1 LPHSLKLSSM
11 DIIFFAAIAFFIFYK
26 LNKQLGKIDEEEKKN
41 IELKVVSTQKKIL
54 EVQQAINQQQQSS
67 LTIETDNQASEKIL
81 NSLDAK
87 TKESFDNILNR
98 TNISAE
104 FFINGVKSAFEM
116 ILKAFASSD
125 LETLKFLLSDKIFK
139 GFESAIIQRKSAE
152 KTLITNLIS
161 IEKSEIISALI
172 FENNASVVM
181 KIVSKQIN
189 YIIDSK
195 GQTIEG
201 RKDEINE
208 ITDIWTFK
216 KDVNSANPNWVVSAT
231 GSN

>member
-1 LPHSLKLSSM
+1 M

-26 LNKQLGKIDEEEKKN
+26 LNKQLGKVDEEEKKN
-41 IELKVVSTQKKIL
+41 IELKVVSAREKIL
-54 EVQQAINQQQQSS
+54 EAQQVIKQQQQQQSS
-67 LTIETDNQASEKIL
+67 LTIETDNQVSEKIL
-81 NSLDAK
+81 NSLDAA
-87 TKESFDNILNR
+87 TKESFSNILNR

-104 FFINGVKSAFEM
+104 FFVNGVKSAFEM
-116 ILKAFASSD
+116 ILKAFASTD

-139 GFESAIIQRKSAE
+139 GFESAIIQRKSTE

-161 IEKSEIISALI
+161 IEKTEIISALI

-201 RKDEINE
+201 RKDEINK

-216 KDVNSANPNWVVSAT
+216 KDINSTNPNWVVSAT

>member
-1 LPHSLKLSSM
+1 M

-41 IELKVVSTQKKIL
+41 IELKVVSAREKIL
-54 EVQQAINQQQQSS
+54 EAQQVIKQQQQQQSS
-67 LTIETDNQASEKIL
+67 LTIETDNQVSKKIL
-81 NSLDAK
+81 NSLDAA
-87 TKESFDNILNR
+87 TKESFSNILNR

-104 FFINGVKSAFEM
+104 FFVNGVKSAFEM
-116 ILKAFASSD
+116 ILKAFASAD

-139 GFESAIIQRKSAE
+139 GFEGAIIQRKSAE

-195 GQTIEG
+195 GQTVEG
-201 RKDEINE
+201 KKDEINE

-216 KDVNSANPNWVVSAT
+216 KDINSANPNWVVSAT
-231 GSN
+231 GSNQL

>member
-1 LPHSLKLSSM
+1 M

-26 LNKQLGKIDEEEKKN
+26 LNKQLGKVDEEEKKN
-41 IELKVVSTQKKIL
+41 IELKVVSAREKIL
-54 EVQQAINQQQQSS
+54 EAQQFIKQQQHKSS
-67 LTIETDNQASEKIL
+67 IVIEADNQVSEKIL
-81 NSLDAK
+81 NSLDAA
-87 TKESFDNILNR
+87 TKESFGNILNR

-104 FFINGVKSAFEM
+104 FFVNGVKSAFEM
-116 ILKAFASSD
+116 ILKAFASAD

-139 GFESAIIQRKSAE
+139 GFEGAIIQRKSAE

-195 GQTIEG
+195 GQTVEG
-201 RKDEINE
+201 KKDEINE

-216 KDVNSANPNWVVSAT
+216 KDINSANPNWVVSAT
-231 GSN
+231 ASN

>member
-1 LPHSLKLSSM
+1 M

-26 LNKQLGKIDEEEKKN
+26 LNKQLGKVDEEEKKN
-41 IELKVVSTQKKIL
+41 IELKVVSAREKIL
-54 EVQQAINQQQQSS
+54 EAQQVIKQQQQSFH
-67 LTIETDNQASEKIL
+67 TIETDNQVSEKIL
-81 NSLDAK
+81 NSLDAA
-87 TKESFDNILNR
+87 TKESFSNILNR

-104 FFINGVKSAFEM
+104 FFVNGVKSAFEM
-116 ILKAFASSD
+116 ILKAFASTD

-139 GFESAIIQRKSAE
+139 GFESAIIQRKSTE

-161 IEKSEIISALI
+161 IEKTEIISALI

-216 KDVNSANPNWVVSAT
+216 KDINSTNPNWVVSAT

>member
-1 LPHSLKLSSM
+1 M

-26 LNKQLGKIDEEEKKN
+26 LNKQLGKVDEEEKKN
-41 IELKVVSTQKKIL
+41 IELKVVSAREKIL
-54 EVQQAINQQQQSS
+54 EAQQVIKQQQQQQSS
-67 LTIETDNQASEKIL
+67 LTIETDNQVSEKIL
-81 NSLDAK
+81 NSLDAA
-87 TKESFDNILNR
+87 TKESSSNILNR

-104 FFINGVKSAFEM
+104 FFVNGVKSAFEM
-116 ILKAFASSD
+116 ILKAFASTD

-139 GFESAIIQRKSAE
+139 GFESAIIQRKSTE

-161 IEKSEIISALI
+161 IEKTEIISALI

-216 KDVNSANPNWVVSAT
+216 KDINSTNPNWVVSAT

>member
-1 LPHSLKLSSM
+1 M

-26 LNKQLGKIDEEEKKN
+26 LNKQLGKVDEEEKKN
-41 IELKVVSTQKKIL
+41 IELKVVSAREKIL
-54 EVQQAINQQQQSS
+54 EAQQAIKHQQQQSS
-67 LTIETDNQASEKIL
+67 LTIETDNQVSEKIL
-81 NSLDAK
+81 NSLDAT
-87 TKESFDNILNR
+87 TKESFSNILNR

-104 FFINGVKSAFEM
+104 FFVNGVKSAFEM
-116 ILKAFASSD
+116 ILKAFASAD

-161 IEKSEIISALI
+161 IEKAEIISALI

-189 YIIDSK
+189 YVIDSK
-195 GQTIEG
+195 GQTAEG

-216 KDVNSANPNWVVSAT
+216 KDINSANPNWVVSAT

>member
-1 LPHSLKLSSM
+1 M

-26 LNKQLGKIDEEEKKN
+26 LNKQLGKVDEEEKKN
-41 IELKVVSTQKKIL
+41 IELKVVSAREKIL
-54 EVQQAINQQQQSS
+54 EAQQFIKQQQHKSS
-67 LTIETDNQASEKIL
+67 IVIEADNQVSEKIL
-81 NSLDAK
+81 NSLDAA
-87 TKESFDNILNR
+87 TKESFGNILNR

-104 FFINGVKSAFEM
+104 FFVNGVKSAFEM
-116 ILKAFASSD
+116 ILKAFASAD

-139 GFESAIIQRKSAE
+139 GFEGAIIQRKSAE

-195 GQTIEG
+195 GQTVEG
-201 RKDEINE
+201 KKDEINE

-216 KDVNSANPNWVVSAT
+216 KDINSANPNWVVSAT

>member
-1 LPHSLKLSSM
+1 M

-26 LNKQLGKIDEEEKKN
+26 LNKQLGKVDEEEKKN
-41 IELKVVSTQKKIL
+41 IELKVVAARKKIL
-54 EVQQAINQQQQSS
+54 DAQQVIKQQKQQSS
-67 LTIETDNQASEKIL
+67 FAIEADNQASEKIL
-81 NSLDAK
+81 NSLDVA
-87 TKESFDNILNR
+87 TKEIFNNILNR

-104 FFINGVKSAFEM
+104 FFVNGVKSAFEM
-116 ILKAFASSD
+116 ILKAFASAD

-139 GFESAIIQRKSAE
+139 GFESAIIQRKLAE

-161 IEKSEIISALI
+161 IEKAEIISALI
-172 FENNASVVM
+172 FENNASVAI

-195 GQTIEG
+195 GQTVEG
-201 RKDEINE
+201 KKDEINE

-216 KDVNSANPNWVVSAT
+216 KDINSANPNWVVSAT

>member
-1 LPHSLKLSSM
+1 M

-41 IELKVVSTQKKIL
+41 IELKVVSAREKIL
-54 EVQQAINQQQQSS
+54 EAQQVIKQQQQQQSS
-67 LTIETDNQASEKIL
+67 LAVETDNQVNEKIL
-81 NSLDAK
+81 NSLDPA
-87 TKESFDNILNR
+87 TKENFGNILNR

-104 FFINGVKSAFEM
+104 FFVNGVKSAFEM
-116 ILKAFASSD
+116 ILKAFASAD

-161 IEKSEIISALI
+161 VEKSEIISAFI
-172 FENNASVVM
+172 FENNASIVI

-195 GQTIEG
+195 GEIVEG

-216 KDVNSANPNWVVSAT
+216 KDINSANPNWVVSAT

>member
-1 LPHSLKLSSM
+1 M

-41 IELKVVSTQKKIL
+41 IELKVVSAREKIL
-54 EVQQAINQQQQSS
+54 EAQQVIKQQQQQQSS
-67 LTIETDNQASEKIL
+67 LTIETDNQVSKKIL
-81 NSLDAK
+81 NSLDAA
-87 TKESFDNILNR
+87 TKESFSNILNR

-104 FFINGVKSAFEM
+104 FFVNGVKSAFEM

-161 IEKSEIISALI
+161 IEKTEIISALI
-172 FENNASVVM
+172 FENNASVAM

-195 GQTIEG
+195 GEIVEG

-216 KDVNSANPNWVVSAT
+216 KDINSANPNWVVSAT

>member
-1 LPHSLKLSSM
+1 M

-26 LNKQLGKIDEEEKKN
+26 LNKQLGKVDEEEKKN
-41 IELKVVSTQKKIL
+41 IELKVVSAQKKIL
-54 EVQQAINQQQQSS
+54 EAQKLTKQQQSS
-67 LTIETDNQASEKIL
+67 LAIETDNQVSEKII
-81 NSLDAK
+81 NSLDAA
-87 TKESFDNILNR
+87 TKESFNNILNR
-98 TNISAE
+98 TNITAE

-125 LETLKFLLSDKIFK
+125 LETLRFLLSDKIFK

-161 IEKSEIISALI
+161 IEKAEIISALI
-172 FENNASVVM
+172 FENNASVAI
-181 KIVSKQIN
+181 KIISKQIN

-195 GQTIEG
+195 GQTVEG
-201 RKDEINE
+201 KRDEINE

-216 KDVNSANPNWVVSAT
+216 KDINSANPNWVVSTT

>member
-1 LPHSLKLSSM
+1 M

-26 LNKQLGKIDEEEKKN
+26 LNKQLGKVDEEEKKN
-41 IELKVVSTQKKIL
+41 IELKVVSAREKIL
-54 EVQQAINQQQQSS
+54 EAQQVIKQQQQQQSS
-67 LTIETDNQASEKIL
+67 LTIETDNQVSEKIL
-81 NSLDAK
+81 NSLDAA
-87 TKESFDNILNR
+87 TKESFSNILNR

-104 FFINGVKSAFEM
+104 FFVNGVKSAFEM
-116 ILKAFASSD
+116 ILKAFASTD

-139 GFESAIIQRKSAE
+139 GFESAIIQRKSTE

-161 IEKSEIISALI
+161 IEKTEIISALI

-216 KDVNSANPNWVVSAT
+216 KDINSTNPNWVVSAT

>member
-1 LPHSLKLSSM
+1 M

-26 LNKQLGKIDEEEKKN
+26 LNKQLGKVDEEEKKN
-41 IELKVVSTQKKIL
+41 IELKVVSAREKIL
-54 EVQQAINQQQQSS
+54 EAQQVIKQQQQQQSS
-67 LTIETDNQASEKIL
+67 LAVETDNQVNEKIL
-81 NSLDAK
+81 NSLDPA
-87 TKESFDNILNR
+87 TKENFGNILNR

-104 FFINGVKSAFEM
+104 FFVNGVKSAFEM
-116 ILKAFASSD
+116 ILKAFASAD

-161 IEKSEIISALI
+161 VEKSEIISAFI
-172 FENNASVVM
+172 FENNASIVI

-195 GQTIEG
+195 GEIVEG

-216 KDVNSANPNWVVSAT
+216 KDINSANPNWVVSDT
-231 GSN
+231 GYN

>member
-1 LPHSLKLSSM
+1 M

-26 LNKQLGKIDEEEKKN
+26 LNKQLGKVDEEEKKN
-41 IELKVVSTQKKIL
+41 IELKVVAARKKIL
-54 EVQQAINQQQQSS
+54 DAQQVIKQQKQQSS
-67 LTIETDNQASEKIL
+67 FAIEADNQASEKIL
-81 NSLDAK
+81 NSLDVA
-87 TKESFDNILNR
+87 TKEIFNNILNR

-104 FFINGVKSAFEM
+104 FFVNGVKSAFEM
-116 ILKAFASSD
+116 ILKSFASAD

-139 GFESAIIQRKSAE
+139 GFESAIIQRKLAE

-161 IEKSEIISALI
+161 IEKAEIISALI
-172 FENNASVVM
+172 FENNASVAI

-195 GQTIEG
+195 GQTVEG
-201 RKDEINE
+201 KKDEINE

-216 KDVNSANPNWVVSAT
+216 KDINSANPNWVVSAT

>member
-1 LPHSLKLSSM
+1 M

-26 LNKQLGKIDEEEKKN
+26 LNKQLGKVDEEEKKN
-41 IELKVVSTQKKIL
+41 IELKVVSAREKIL
-54 EVQQAINQQQQSS
+54 EAQQVIKQQQQQQSS
-67 LTIETDNQASEKIL
+67 LTIETDNQVSEKIL
-81 NSLDAK
+81 NSLDAA
-87 TKESFDNILNR
+87 TKESFSNILNR

-104 FFINGVKSAFEM
+104 FFVNGVKSAFEM
-116 ILKAFASSD
+116 ILKAFASTD

-139 GFESAIIQRKSAE
+139 GFESAIIQRKSTE

-161 IEKSEIISALI
+161 IEKTEIISALI

-195 GQTIEG
+195 DQTIEG
-201 RKDEINE
+201 RKDEINK

-216 KDVNSANPNWVVSAT
+216 KDINSTNPNWVVSAT

>member
-1 LPHSLKLSSM
+1 M

-26 LNKQLGKIDEEEKKN
+26 LNKQLGKVDEEEKKN
-41 IELKVVSTQKKIL
+41 IELKVVSAREKIL
-54 EVQQAINQQQQSS
+54 EAQQFIKQQQHKSS
-67 LTIETDNQASEKIL
+67 IVIETDNQVSEKIL
-81 NSLDAK
+81 NSLDAA
-87 TKESFDNILNR
+87 TKESFGNILNR

-104 FFINGVKSAFEM
+104 FFVNGVKSAFEM
-116 ILKAFASSD
+116 ILKAFASAD

-139 GFESAIIQRKSAE
+139 GFEGAIIQRKSAE

-195 GQTIEG
+195 GQTVEG
-201 RKDEINE
+201 KKDEINE

-216 KDVNSANPNWVVSAT
+216 KDINSANPNWVVSAT
-231 GSN
+231 GSNQL

>member
-1 LPHSLKLSSM
+1 M

-26 LNKQLGKIDEEEKKN
+26 LNKQLGKVDEEEKKN
-41 IELKVVSTQKKIL
+41 IELKVVSAREKIL
-54 EVQQAINQQQQSS
+54 EAQQFIKQQQHKSS
-67 LTIETDNQASEKIL
+67 IVIETDNQVSEKIL
-81 NSLDAK
+81 NSLDAA
-87 TKESFDNILNR
+87 TKESFGNILNR

-104 FFINGVKSAFEM
+104 FFVNGVKSAFEM
-116 ILKAFASSD
+116 ILKAFASAD

-139 GFESAIIQRKSAE
+139 GFEGAIIQRKSAE

-195 GQTIEG
+195 GQTVEG
-201 RKDEINE
+201 KKDEINE

-216 KDVNSANPNWVVSAT
+216 KDINSANPNWVVSAT
-231 GSN
+231 ASN

>member
-1 LPHSLKLSSM
+1 M

-26 LNKQLGKIDEEEKKN
+26 LNKQLGKVDEEEKKN
-41 IELKVVSTQKKIL
+41 IELKVVAAREKIL
-54 EVQQAINQQQQSS
+54 EAQQVIKQQKQQSS
-67 LTIETDNQASEKIL
+67 FAIEADNQASEKIL
-81 NSLDAK
+81 NSLDVA
-87 TKESFDNILNR
+87 TKEIFNNILNR

-104 FFINGVKSAFEM
+104 FFVNGVKSAFEM
-116 ILKAFASSD
+116 ILKAFASAD

-139 GFESAIIQRKSAE
+139 GFESAIIQRKLAE

-161 IEKSEIISALI
+161 IEKAEIISALI
-172 FENNASVVM
+172 FENNASVAI

-195 GQTIEG
+195 GQTVEG
-201 RKDEINE
+201 KKDEINE

-216 KDVNSANPNWVVSAT
+216 KDINSTNPNWVVSAT

>member
-1 LPHSLKLSSM
+1 M

-26 LNKQLGKIDEEEKKN
+26 LNKQLGKVDEEEKKN
-41 IELKVVSTQKKIL
+41 IELKVVAAREKIL
-54 EVQQAINQQQQSS
+54 EAQQVIKQQKQQSS
-67 LTIETDNQASEKIL
+67 FAIEADNQASEKIL
-81 NSLDAK
+81 NSLDVA
-87 TKESFDNILNR
+87 TKEIFNNILNR

-104 FFINGVKSAFEM
+104 FFVNGVKSAFEM
-116 ILKAFASSD
+116 ILKAFASAD

-139 GFESAIIQRKSAE
+139 GFESAIIQRKLAE

-161 IEKSEIISALI
+161 IEKAEIISALI
-172 FENNASVVM
+172 FENNASVAI

-195 GQTIEG
+195 GQTVEG
-201 RKDEINE
+201 KKDEINE

-216 KDVNSANPNWVVSAT
+216 KDINSANPNWVVSTT

>member
-1 LPHSLKLSSM
+1 M

-26 LNKQLGKIDEEEKKN
+26 LNKQLGKVDEEEKKI
-41 IELKVVSTQKKIL
+41 IEAQQVIKK
-54 EVQQAINQQQQSS
+54 QQQQSS
-67 LTIETDNQASEKIL
+67 FAIEADNQMNEKIL
-81 NSLDAK
+81 NSLDVA
-87 TKESFDNILNR
+87 TKEIFNNILNR

-104 FFINGVKSAFEM
+104 FFVNGVKSAFEM
-116 ILKAFASSD
+116 IIKAFASAD

-139 GFESAIIQRKSAE
+139 GFESAIIQRKLAE

-161 IEKSEIISALI
+161 IEKVEIISALI
-172 FENNASVVM
+172 FENNASVVI

-195 GQTIEG
+195 GQTVEG
-201 RKDEINE
+201 KKDEINE

-216 KDVNSANPNWVVSAT
+216 KDINSTNPNWFVSAT
-231 GSN
+231 SSN

>member
-1 LPHSLKLSSM
+1 M

-26 LNKQLGKIDEEEKKN
+26 LNKQLGKVDEEEKKN
-41 IELKVVSTQKKIL
+41 IELKIVAAREKIL
-54 EVQQAINQQQQSS
+54 EAQQVIKQQKQQSS
-67 LTIETDNQASEKIL
+67 FAIEADNQVSEKIL
-81 NSLDAK
+81 NSLDAP
-87 TKESFDNILNR
+87 TKEIFNNILSR

-104 FFINGVKSAFEM
+104 FFVNGVKSAFEM
-116 ILKAFASSD
+116 IIKAFASAD

-139 GFESAIIQRKSAE
+139 GFESAIIQRKLAE

-161 IEKSEIISALI
+161 IEKAEIISALI
-172 FENNASVVM
+172 FENNASVAI

-195 GQTIEG
+195 GQTVEG
-201 RKDEINE
+201 KKDEINE

-216 KDVNSANPNWVVSAT
+216 KDINSANPNWVVSTT

>member
-1 LPHSLKLSSM
+1 M

-26 LNKQLGKIDEEEKKN
+26 LNKQLGKVDEEEKKN
-41 IELKVVSTQKKIL
+41 IELKVVSAREKIL
-54 EVQQAINQQQQSS
+54 EAQQFIKQQQHKSS
-67 LTIETDNQASEKIL
+67 IVIETDNQVSEKIL
-81 NSLDAK
+81 NSLDAA
-87 TKESFDNILNR
+87 TKESFGNILNR

-104 FFINGVKSAFEM
+104 FFVNGVKSAFEM
-116 ILKAFASSD
+116 ILKAFASAD
-125 LETLKFLLSDKIFK
+125 LETLKFLLADKIFK
-139 GFESAIIQRKSAE
+139 GFEGAIIQRKSAE

-195 GQTIEG
+195 GQTVEG
-201 RKDEINE
+201 KKDEINE

-216 KDVNSANPNWVVSAT
+216 KDINSANPNWVVSAT
-231 GSN
+231 GSNQL

>member
-1 LPHSLKLSSM
+1 M

-26 LNKQLGKIDEEEKKN
+26 LNKQLGKVDEEEKKN
-41 IELKVVSTQKKIL
+41 IELKIVAAREKIL
-54 EVQQAINQQQQSS
+54 EAQQVIKQQKQQSS
-67 LTIETDNQASEKIL
+67 FAIEADNQVSEKIL
-81 NSLDAK
+81 NSLDAP
-87 TKESFDNILNR
+87 TKEIFNNILNR

-104 FFINGVKSAFEM
+104 FFVNGVKSAFEM
-116 ILKAFASSD
+116 IIKAFASAD

-139 GFESAIIQRKSAE
+139 GFESSIIQRKLAE

-161 IEKSEIISALI
+161 IEKAEIISALI
-172 FENNASVVM
+172 FENNASVAI

-195 GQTIEG
+195 GQTVEG
-201 RKDEINE
+201 KKDEINE

-216 KDVNSANPNWVVSAT
+216 KDINSANPNWVVSAT

>member
-1 LPHSLKLSSM
+1 M

-41 IELKVVSTQKKIL
+41 IELKVVSAREKIL
-54 EVQQAINQQQQSS
+54 EAQQVIKQQQQQQSS

-81 NSLDAK
+81 NSLDAA
-87 TKESFDNILNR
+87 TKESFSNILSR

-104 FFINGVKSAFEM
+104 FFVNGVKSSFEM

-161 IEKSEIISALI
+161 IEKTEIISALI
-172 FENNASVVM
+172 FENNASVAM

-195 GQTIEG
+195 GEIVEG

-216 KDVNSANPNWVVSAT
+216 KDINSANPNWAVSTT

>member
-1 LPHSLKLSSM
+1 M

-26 LNKQLGKIDEEEKKN
+26 LNKQLGKVDEEKKKN
-41 IELKVVSTQKKIL
+41 IELKVVSAREKIL
-54 EVQQAINQQQQSS
+54 EAQQVTKQQQQQPSIA
-67 LTIETDNQASEKIL
+67 IEADNQVSEKIL
-81 NSLDAK
+81 NSLDAS
-87 TKESFDNILNR
+87 TKESFSNILNR

-104 FFINGVKSAFEM
+104 FFVNGVKSAFEM
-116 ILKAFASSD
+116 IFKAFASAD

-152 KTLITNLIS
+152 KILVTNLIS

-195 GQTIEG
+195 GQTVEG

-216 KDVNSANPNWVVSAT
+216 KDINSANPNWVVSAT

>member
-1 LPHSLKLSSM
+1 M

-26 LNKQLGKIDEEEKKN
+26 LNKQLGKVDEEEKKN
-41 IELKVVSTQKKIL
+41 IELKVVAAREKIL
-54 EVQQAINQQQQSS
+54 EAQQVIKQQKQQSS
-67 LTIETDNQASEKIL
+67 FAIEADNQASEKIL
-81 NSLDAK
+81 NSLDVA
-87 TKESFDNILNR
+87 TKEIFNNILNR

-104 FFINGVKSAFEM
+104 FFVNGVKSAFEM
-116 ILKAFASSD
+116 ILKAFASAD

-139 GFESAIIQRKSAE
+139 GFESAIIQRKLAE

-161 IEKSEIISALI
+161 IEKAEIISALI
-172 FENNASVVM
+172 FENNASVAI

-195 GQTIEG
+195 GQTVEG
-201 RKDEINE
+201 KKDEINE

-216 KDVNSANPNWVVSAT
+216 KDINSTNPNWVISAT

>member
-1 LPHSLKLSSM
+1 M

-26 LNKQLGKIDEEEKKN
+26 LNKQLGKVDEEEKKN
-41 IELKVVSTQKKIL
+41 IELKVVSAREKIL
-54 EVQQAINQQQQSS
+54 EAQQVIKQQQQQPSIA
-67 LTIETDNQASEKIL
+67 IEADNQISEKIL
-81 NSLDAK
+81 NSLDAS
-87 TKESFDNILNR
+87 TKESFSNILNR

-104 FFINGVKSAFEM
+104 FFVNGVKSAFEM
-116 ILKAFASSD
+116 ILKAFASAD

-152 KTLITNLIS
+152 KTLVTNLIS

-195 GQTIEG
+195 GQTVEG

-216 KDVNSANPNWVVSAT
+216 KDINSANPNWVVSAT

>member
-1 LPHSLKLSSM
+1 M

-26 LNKQLGKIDEEEKKN
+26 LNKQLGKVDEEEKKN
-41 IELKVVSTQKKIL
+41 IELKVVQAREKIL
-54 EVQQAINQQQQSS
+54 EAQQVIKQQQQQPSS
-67 LTIETDNQASEKIL
+67 LTIETDNKANEKIL
-81 NSLDAK
+81 NSLDAA
-87 TKESFDNILNR
+87 TKESFSNILNR

-104 FFINGVKSAFEM
+104 FFVNGVKSAFEM
-116 ILKAFASSD
+116 VLKAFASTD

-139 GFESAIIQRKSAE
+139 GFEAAIIQRKSAE

-161 IEKSEIISALI
+161 IEKAEIISALI
-172 FENNASVVM
+172 FENNASVVV

-195 GQTIEG
+195 GQTVEG

-216 KDVNSANPNWVVSAT
+216 KDINSANPNWVVSAT